1 MSNENV
7 QRLMIGS
14 ANFGINY
21 GIANQNRRVDIDEVK
36 QIIELTKR
44 MGMLG
49 IDTASAYGESEEVLG
64 KIGTEHLKVVSKI
77 PAFSPNCVD
86 YDQECHLTVESS
98 LKKLGISRLHAVL
111 LHSPDQLFSKS
122 GSSIYSAMLKLKK
135 HNLTE
140 LIGCSVYE
148 VEELER
154 IQKSFDFDLYQIPY
168 NSLDR
173 RFSESGWIDRLTSR
187 GIQVHARSVFL
198 QGLLLMKRENKP
210 DWLNGY
216 SRGLDEWFDYV
227 SISGQSALNLCLDF
241 VFQNPNLTGVVVG
254 VDTVCQLEEI
264 HDYLISSRESF
275 DFIPSEVD
283 PLLCDPRLW
292 GAAASSYKEQGL

>member
-1 MSNENV
+1 
-7 QRLMIGS
+7 
-14 ANFGINY
+14 
-21 GIANQNRRVDIDEVK
+21 
-36 QIIELTKR
+36 
-44 MGMLG
+44 
-49 IDTASAYGESEEVLG
+49 
-64 KIGTEHLKVVSKI
+64 
-77 PAFSPNCVD
+77 
-86 YDQECHLTVESS
+86 
-98 LKKLGISRLHAVL
+98 
-111 LHSPDQLFSKS
+111 
-122 GSSIYSAMLKLKK
+122 MLKLKK

-198 QGLLLMKRENKP
+198 QGLLLMKREDKP

-254 VDTVCQLEEI
+254 VDTACQLEEI
-264 HDYLISSRESF
+264 HNYLTSSRESF
-275 DFIPSEVD
+275 DFIPSEVSL
-283 PLLCDPRLW
+283 LLCDPRLW
-292 GAAASSYKEQGL
+292 GAAAASYKEQGL